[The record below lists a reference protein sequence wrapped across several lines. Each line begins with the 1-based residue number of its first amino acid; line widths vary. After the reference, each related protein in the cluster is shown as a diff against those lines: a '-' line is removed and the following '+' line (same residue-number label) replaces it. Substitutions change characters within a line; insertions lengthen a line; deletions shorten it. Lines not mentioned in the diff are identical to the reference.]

1 MPTHLRK
8 LGRSSSHRWALLRN
22 MVNSLVMHGRI
33 CTTVEKAKELRR
45 LADKVVTLGKKGT
58 LTSTR
63 QCTSGECVAV
73 RRRVANSLTHSR
85 ASSDCHP
92 AHERRAPQAHQRDR
106 SLVQRPCWY
115 VCRAV
120 PYRTLHSPIHHCS
133 LTRDECDRRL
143 HTHPARHATTQ
154 GRQRRDGVH

>member
-73 RRRVANSLTHSR
+73 RRRVAHSLTHSLTHARLVIAILRTSDARHKLTNEIVPSFKDR
-85 ASSDCHP
+85 AGMC
-92 AHERRAPQAHQRDR
+92 
-106 SLVQRPCWY
+106 
-115 VCRAV
+115 AV
-120 PYRTLHSPIHHCS
+120 PYRTLHSPIHAD
-133 LTRDECDRRL
+133 TRRMR
-143 HTHPARHATTQ
+143 
-154 GRQRRDGVH
+154 